1 MQENPTSHTCN
12 SEYPSRGW
20 EVMVVKERSL
30 LLQKYLGLG
39 EGLIAVHSSSSEGSC
54 ALWPLQM
61 QACAQ
66 CLYTHPKK
74 PTHS

>member
-1 MQENPTSHTCN
+1 
-12 SEYPSRGW
+12 
-20 EVMVVKERSL
+20 MVVKERSL